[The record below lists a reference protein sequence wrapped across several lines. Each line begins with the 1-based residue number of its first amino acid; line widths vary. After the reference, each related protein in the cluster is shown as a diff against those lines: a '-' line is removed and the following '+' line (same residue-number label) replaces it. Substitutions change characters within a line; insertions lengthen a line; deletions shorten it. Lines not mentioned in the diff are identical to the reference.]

1 MIDVIAQILGIAA
14 MLLGILS
21 LQCMKPRNYY
31 IMVALSGLLFSVN
44 YIMIGAFTGAVLNF
58 LSIIRAYIFV
68 NKKRCRDI
76 KWLILVCGMYAVSTI
91 LIQMLFYVDFV
102 QLVLSLATLVAMIVI
117 TYAMWIDNPDSI
129 RWLTIF
135 VSSPIW
141 ILHNLVNFTIGG
153 ICCDTFN
160 IISAIVYLIRVK
172 LKKPKVSF

>member
-1 MIDVIAQILGIAA
+1 MIDVIAQILGIGA

-21 LQCMKPRNYY
+21 FQCMKARNYY

-58 LSIIRAYIFV
+58 LSIIRAFIFV

-76 KWLILVCGMYAVSTI
+76 KWLILVCGMYMVSTV
-91 LIQMLFYVDFV
+91 LIQIFFYVDFV
-102 QLVLSLATLVAMIVI
+102 QLVLALATLAAMLVI
-117 TYAMWIDNPDSI
+117 TYAMWLDNPDSI

-141 ILHNLVNFTIGG
+141 ILHNSINFTIGG

-172 LKKPKVSF
+172 FKKPKVSF

>member
-21 LQCMKPRNYY
+21 FQCMKVRNYY

-58 LSIIRAYIFV
+58 LSIIRAFIFV
-68 NKKRCRDI
+68 NKKHCRDM
-76 KWLILVCGMYAVSTI
+76 KWLILVCGMYVVSAVV
-91 LIQMLFYVDFV
+91 IQIFFYIDFV
-102 QLVLSLATLVAMIVI
+102 QLLLSLATLTTMLVI

-141 ILHNLVNFTIGG
+141 ILHNSINFTIGG
-153 ICCDTFN
+153 ICCDTFSMV
-160 IISAIVYLIRVK
+160 SAIIYLVRVK
-172 LKKPKVSF
+172 FKKPKVSF